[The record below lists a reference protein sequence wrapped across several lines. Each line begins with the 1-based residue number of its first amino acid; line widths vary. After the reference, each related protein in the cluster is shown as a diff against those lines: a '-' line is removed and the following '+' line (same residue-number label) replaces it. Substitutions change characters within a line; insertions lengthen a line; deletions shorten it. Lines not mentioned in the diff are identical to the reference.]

1 MQLMAPRVCS
11 VDAVA
16 GVLGNG
22 SGRYRK
28 TFGDL
33 AGLYADGTAFARMAE
48 HMHDAVVYEVTE
60 CRPSETA
67 GDLIFGVTRMVPGT
81 VGEEF
86 FLTRGHIH
94 ATPDRPEIY
103 CGQRGFGLMQM
114 ESPDGTV
121 EIAEIGPGTICY
133 VPPYWIHRSINAGTE
148 DLVMTFCYP
157 ADSGQ
162 DYGIIARSG
171 GMRVRIMSD
180 GSGGWVQVPNP
191 DYIPR
196 PPHVVE
202 ALLRPTSPAPDPSQR
217 SLA

>member
-11 VDAVA
+11 VDAAA
-16 GVLGNG
+16 GALANG
-22 SGRYRK
+22 TGRYRK

-33 AGLYADGTAFARMAE
+33 AGLYADANAFARMAE
-48 HMHDAVVYEVTE
+48 HMRDSVVYEVTE
-60 CRPSETA
+60 YRPSEAA
-67 GDLIFGVTRMVPGT
+67 GDLIFGVTRMIPGT

-94 ATPDRPEIY
+94 ATADRPEIY
-103 CGQRGFGLMQM
+103 GGQKGFGLMQM
-114 ESPDGTV
+114 EAPDGTV

-133 VPPYWIHRSINAGTE
+133 VPPCWIHRSINIGTE

-157 ADSGQ
+157 ADAGQ

-171 GMRVRIMSD
+171 GMRVRVLSD

-191 DYIPR
+191 DYVPR
-196 PPHVVE
+196 PPDVVE
-202 ALLRPTSPAPDPSQR
+202 ALLRPSPAACD
-217 SLA
+217 AA